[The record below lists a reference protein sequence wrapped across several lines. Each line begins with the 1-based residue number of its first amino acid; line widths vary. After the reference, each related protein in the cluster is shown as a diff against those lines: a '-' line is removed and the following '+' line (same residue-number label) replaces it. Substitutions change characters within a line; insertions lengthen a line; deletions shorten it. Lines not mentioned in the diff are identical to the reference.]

1 MSDTILSESGYLP
14 DAGMPF
20 DGQVPTPD
28 QSRSNAIEAM
38 GGDESLLA
46 AIAPHF
52 GGAASAQMT
61 SLREALAREDAA
73 QVRHWSHTLKGTLL
87 TVGANRSS
95 AVAARIEKTA
105 REGEVAGLHPWVERL
120 AAETE
125 VVIGHL
131 GTA

>member
-1 MSDTILSESGYLP
+1 MSETIPSDSGPLP
-14 DAGMPF
+14 DAGVPF
-20 DGQVPTPD
+20 DGLTPTPT
-28 QSRSNAIEAM
+28 QTRSNAIEAM

-52 GGAASAQMT
+52 GGAASAQLA
-61 SLREALAREDAA
+61 SLREALAKQDAS

-95 AVAARIEKTA
+95 AIAAQIEKTA
-105 REGEVAGLHPWVERL
+105 RAGEVDGLQPWVERL
-120 AAETE
+120 ATETE
-125 VVIGHL
+125 VLIGHL

>member
-1 MSDTILSESGYLP
+1 MPDTIPSESGHLP
-14 DAGMPF
+14 DPGVPF

-38 GGDESLLA
+38 GGDASLLA

-52 GGAASAQMT
+52 GDAASAQVS
-61 SLREALAREDAA
+61 SLREALAKQDAA
-73 QVRHWSHTLKGTLL
+73 QVRHWSHTVKGTLL
-87 TVGANRSS
+87 TVGANRS
-95 AVAARIEKTA
+95 AAIAARIEKTA
-105 REGEVAGLHPWVERL
+105 RDGEVAGLQPWVERL

>member
-1 MSDTILSESGYLP
+1 MSETIPSDSGSLP
-14 DAGMPF
+14 DAGVPF
-20 DGQVPTPD
+20 DGQTPTAT
-28 QSRSNAIEAM
+28 QTRSNAIEAM

-52 GGAASAQMT
+52 GGAASAQIAL
-61 SLREALAREDAA
+61 LREALAKQDAA

-87 TVGANRSS
+87 TVGANSSS
-95 AVAARIEKTA
+95 AIAAQIEKTA
-105 REGEVAGLHPWVERL
+105 RGGEVDGLQPWVERL

-125 VVIGHL
+125 VLITHL

>member
-1 MSDTILSESGYLP
+1 MSETIPSESGHLP
-14 DAGMPF
+14 DAGVPF
-20 DGQVPTPD
+20 DGQVPTP
-28 QSRSNAIEAM
+28 QQTRSNAIEAM

-52 GGAASAQMT
+52 GGAASAQMS
-61 SLREALAREDAA
+61 SLREALAKQDAA

-95 AVAARIEKTA
+95 AIAAQIEKTSRA
-105 REGEVAGLHPWVERL
+105 GEVAGLQPWVERL
-120 AAETE
+120 GAETD
-125 VVIGHL
+125 VLIGHL

>member
-1 MSDTILSESGYLP
+1 MSDTILSESGQQP
-14 DAGMPF
+14 DAGVPF

-38 GGDESLLA
+38 GGDASLLA

-52 GGAASAQMT
+52 GGAASAQLS
-61 SLREALAREDAA
+61 SLREALAKQDAA

-95 AVAARIEKTA
+95 TIAARIEKTA
-105 REGEVAGLHPWVERL
+105 RDGKVDGLQPWVERL

-125 VVIGHL
+125 VLIDHL
-131 GTA
+131 DSV